1 MNKFVTALKDLFVFT
16 MTVLVK
22 EHIRAAQGVGL
33 TILFIVAVTR
43 FIDGSGNLF
52 ELFCAWLTGFIYVR
66 FLNYVA
72 PKNAL
77 PQEIYVET
85 EGSVI
90 QPKTEAAGLL
100 YRLAGKIKNN
110 DQRIDYGLSIIW
122 PAVMLWVAYLIYVE
136 QENID
141 VSDLQR

>member
-1 MNKFVTALKDLFVFT
+1 MNKFVTAIKELFVFT

-33 TILFIVAVTR
+33 AILFIVAAFR

-77 PQEIYVET
+77 PTEIYIAS

-90 QPKTEAAGLL
+90 APKTEAAGLL

-122 PAVMLWVAYLIYVE
+122 PAVMLWVAYLIYVG
-136 QENID
+136 QGDTNVTDI
-141 VSDLQR
+141 Q

>member
-1 MNKFVTALKDLFVFT
+1 MNKIINNLKSFFVFT

-33 TILFIVAVTR
+33 ALLFILAAFR
-43 FIDGSGNLF
+43 FIEGSGNLF

-72 PKNAL
+72 PKNAI
-77 PQEIYVET
+77 PQEVFIET
-85 EGSVI
+85 QGAVI

-110 DQRIDYGLSIIW
+110 DQRIDYGLSVIW
-122 PAVMLWVAYLIYVE
+122 PAVMLWAAYLIYTD
-136 QENID
+136 QGDSN
-141 VSDLQR
+141 VSDLQ